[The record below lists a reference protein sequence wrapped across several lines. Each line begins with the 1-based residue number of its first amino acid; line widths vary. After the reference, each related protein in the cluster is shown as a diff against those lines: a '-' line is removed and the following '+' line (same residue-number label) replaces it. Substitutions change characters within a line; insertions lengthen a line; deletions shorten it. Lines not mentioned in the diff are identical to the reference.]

1 MAEKD
6 LVHIMPIIIAQ
17 SAYHTYLIHFR
28 CTKSAF
34 VTLFAAADSNI
45 PMFLDIYLIGSYQM
59 SIMYGVLSLAVCEH
73 FCYATQGHGKHGKVG
88 LQYAIFL
95 VFFVFGN

>member
-17 SAYHTYLIHFR
+17 SAYHTYLVHFR

-45 PMFLDIYLIGSYQM
+45 PMFLDIYRRPNLIGSYQM
-59 SIMYGVLSLAVCEH
+59 SIMYAVLSLAVN
-73 FCYATQGHGKHGKVG
+73 
-88 LQYAIFL
+88 IFVMRL
-95 VFFVFGN
+95 RDMENMEK